1 MTSILRRVVVAA
13 LLAVWSVPAMA
24 ATDSNARGS
33 EAPSLAQAAGAG
45 SATRAGTSSGG
56 AEAQGYAAREK
67 QSQGLQDFQGGDG
80 YIYIGGG
87 ALTLVVVI
95 LLLLI
100 IF

>member
-24 ATDSNARGS
+24 ATESNARGS
-33 EAPSLAQAAGAG
+33 EAPALAHSAGAG
-45 SATRAGTSSGG
+45 SAGTSSSSGG

>member
-24 ATDSNARGS
+24 ATEGNARGS
-33 EAPSLAQAAGAG
+33 EAPAAVQASGTASAARSGA
-45 SATRAGTSSGG
+45 SAG
-56 AEAQGYAAREK
+56 AEAEGYAAREK